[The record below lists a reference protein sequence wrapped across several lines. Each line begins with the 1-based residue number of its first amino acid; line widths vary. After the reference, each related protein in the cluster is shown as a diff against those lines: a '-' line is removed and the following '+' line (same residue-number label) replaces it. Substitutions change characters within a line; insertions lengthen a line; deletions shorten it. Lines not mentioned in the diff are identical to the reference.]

1 MNPED
6 LELHDATIQGM
17 AINYSERT
25 VVLRLEIYAD
35 LHAKKRVAAE
45 IRFSEVERLSDV
57 SDFGSL
63 ADNRS
68 AGNVTY
74 WSPAAGYGTTYIY
87 LSGGFIAITAQSVKV
102 VLAG

>member
-17 AINYSERT
+17 DVNYSERI

-35 LHAKKRVAAE
+35 SHAKDRVAAE
-45 IRFSEVERLSDV
+45 IRFSGVERLSDV

-63 ADNRS
+63 ADNLF

-74 WSPAAGYGTTYIY
+74 WSPAAGYGTTNIY
-87 LSGGFIAITAQSVKV
+87 LAGGFIAITAQSVTV